1 MLLTCSDAYT
11 LLVKYPCDAILLT
24 WFFLILDFFPVI
36 LLFKDVI
43 HAVNLYYDLKDV
55 FGGIDI
61 SALSS
66 PSTPRV
72 HVTTGMRT
80 QSLLIDIEMVRPSI

>member
-24 WFFLILDFFPVI
+24 LFFFNSWIFSVVF
-36 LLFKDVI
+36 LFKDVI

-66 PSTPRV
+66 PTTPRV

-80 QSLLIDIEMVRPSI
+80 QSLPIDIETVSPS